1 MDQNQLLGL
10 IQSYLTPEVM
20 NQISTQIGSPN
31 QEQTTLATTGALNT
45 LIGALAKNTQDPS
58 NATSLFSAVERDH
71 DGGGLLDNLL
81 GVLTGKQQADNR
93 QVDGLG
99 ILMHLLGGKT
109 TSAVDMLTNL
119 SGMDRNKTA
128 RLLIMLAPVV
138 LAALGKMKK
147 KQNLDPSSLTN
158 VIQDTVKSEHRNQQN
173 PSMNLITQFLD
184 RDGDG
189 NVQKEITQ
197 IGMNVLKNLFTKR

>member
-1 MDQNQLLGL
+1 MDQNQLFGL
-10 IQSYLTPEVM
+10 IQSYLTPDVM
-20 NQISTQIGSPN
+20 RQISTQIGSPN
-31 QEQTTLATTGALNT
+31 QEQTAVATTGALNT
-45 LIGALAKNTQDPS
+45 LIGALAKNTQDPNQAS
-58 NATSLFSAVERDH
+58 SLFSAIERDH
-71 DGGGLLDNLL
+71 DGGNLLDNLL
-81 GVLTGKQQADNR
+81 GVLTGKTQANNR

-128 RLLIMLAPVV
+128 RLMIMLAPVV
-138 LAALGKMKK
+138 LSALGKMKK
-147 KQNLDPSSLTN
+147 QQNLDQGKLTN
-158 VIQDTVKSEHRNQQN
+158 VIQDTVKQQHQNQQN

-189 NVQKEITQ
+189 KVQEEITQ
-197 IGMNVLKNLFTKR
+197 IGMNLLKNFFKR